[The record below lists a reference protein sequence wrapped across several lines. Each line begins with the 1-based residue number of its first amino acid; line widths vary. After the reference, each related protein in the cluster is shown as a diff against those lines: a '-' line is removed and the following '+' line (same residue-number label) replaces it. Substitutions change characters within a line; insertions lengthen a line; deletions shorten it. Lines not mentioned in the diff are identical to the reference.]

1 VSATD
6 LAVTDTATGEETKID
21 APAEEAIPF
30 DLGPKLIKSSAEGI
44 ADKFPFCLP
53 KFLYNQL
60 NILVADAKDPKF
72 KIPFKVE
79 SANLSGDIDLDLTMS
94 GKAKTVTK
102 ITDFFLCA
110 ALLVGL
116 VFATKKL
123 EF

>member
-1 VSATD
+1 MHLQKNQYLLTSA
-6 LAVTDTATGEETKID
+6 
-21 APAEEAIPF
+21 
-30 DLGPKLIKSSAEGI
+30 PKLIKFSAEGI

-79 SANLSGDIDLDLTMS
+79 SANLSGDIDLDLTMG

>member
-1 VSATD
+1 MVINM
-6 LAVTDTATGEETKID
+6 LLVFIVPVKISFITMVWFTIGIKFN
-21 APAEEAIPF
+21 IPF
-30 DLGPKLIKSSAEGI
+30 
-44 ADKFPFCLP
+44 
-53 KFLYNQL
+53 N
-60 NILVADAKDPKF
+60 
-72 KIPFKVE
+72 VE